1 MKPLPLA
8 RLLLPALLLS
18 TLPLHA
24 EVKLSKVFTPHM
36 VLQRGMPVP
45 IWGTAA
51 AGEKVEVK
59 FRDQS
64 KTATAGADGK
74 WSVKLDALKVG
85 GPDVL
90 TIGGKKIED
99 VLVGDVWVGS
109 GQSNMDMTTT
119 SYTAN
124 DPGLAKI
131 VAENYP
137 KVRLLKKDA
146 GAVWQEATPANN
158 TGFSAMLFSFGIPLQ
173 KELDVPVGLMVG
185 AVGGTPSGYWLSEE
199 MYNADPACKAAIE
212 KFAKTYN
219 YEAEVEKYKVA
230 KEKYDQDLAA
240 WKKLADAA
248 KAEGKPAPAGQPRPP
263 QPALKAGEPRGKIGN
278 LFESYI
284 RPYVG
289 YAIKG
294 VLWDQG
300 ESGTAI
306 TGVDQYSLMGA
317 LIKGWRKDWGQGDF
331 PFLYVQKPS
340 GGGCAWDYNDP
351 VTSQAN
357 KFSPLPAA
365 VPPAPTGDYTHPVYL
380 RLMNYPNTIMV
391 TSTDLGPGT
400 HPTNKSGYGIRGART
415 ALAAVYGEKHEYYG
429 PLYASHQIAG
439 DKVTIKFTHT
449 GKGLAFKNGD
459 KLQGFAIAGADGK
472 FVWGDAKIEGDTVIV
487 SSKDVP
493 KPAVVSYAWSATF
506 PWANLFN
513 QDGLPAQPFRT
524 DVSGK

>member
-1 MKPLPLA
+1 MKTPPLA
-8 RLLLPALLLS
+8 RLLLPALLLT
-18 TLPLHA
+18 TLSLHA

-36 VLQRGMPVP
+36 VLQREMAVP
-45 IWGTAA
+45 IWGTAN
-51 AGEKVEVK
+51 AGEKIEVK
-59 FRDQS
+59 FRNQT

-90 TIGGKKIED
+90 TIGDKQIED

-109 GQSNMDMTTT
+109 GQSNMDMTTP
-119 SYTAN
+119 SYTAS
-124 DPGLAKI
+124 DPGLATI
-131 VAENYP
+131 VAESYP
-137 KVRLLKKDA
+137 KIRLLRKDA
-146 GAVWQEATPANN
+146 NAAWQEATPESIKQ
-158 TGFSAMLFSFGIPLQ
+158 FSAMLFSFGVPLQ
-173 KELDVPVGLMVG
+173 KELNIPVGLMVG

-212 KFAKTYN
+212 KFAKTYD
-219 YEAEVEKYKVA
+219 YDAEVAKYKML
-230 KEKYDQDLAA
+230 KEKYDEDLAK
-240 WKKLADAA
+240 WKPLADAA
-248 KAEGKPAPAGQPRPP
+248 KAEKKPLPPGPRPPAPA
-263 QPALKAGEPRGKIGN
+263 LHAGEPRGKIGN
-278 LFESYI
+278 LFESYV

-306 TGVDQYSLMGA
+306 TGCDQYSLMGA

-340 GGGCAWDYNDP
+340 GGGCAWDYSDP
-351 VTSQAN
+351 VTAKGN
-357 KFSPLPAA
+357 PFTPPPAA
-365 VPPAPTGDYTHPVYL
+365 VPPAPNGDYTHPVYL
-380 RLMNYPNTIMV
+380 RLLNYPNVYMV

-415 ALAAVYGEKHEYYG
+415 ALAAVYGQKHEYYG
-429 PLYASHQIAG
+429 PLYASHQIEG
-439 DKVTIKFTHT
+439 NKVTIKFTHT

-459 KLQGFAIAGADGK
+459 KLQGFAIAGEDGK
-472 FVWGDAKIEGDTVIV
+472 FVWGDAEIRGDTVVV
-487 SSKDVP
+487 SGNDSVP
-493 KPAVVSYAWSATF
+493 KPTVVSYAWSSNF

-513 QDGLPAQPFRT
+513 QDGLPAQPFKT